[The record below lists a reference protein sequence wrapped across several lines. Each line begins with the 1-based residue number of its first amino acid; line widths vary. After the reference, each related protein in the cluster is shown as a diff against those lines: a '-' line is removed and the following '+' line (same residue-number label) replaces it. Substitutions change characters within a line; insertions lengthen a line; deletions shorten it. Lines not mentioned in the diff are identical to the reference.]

1 MDYDAF
7 VFAAQKTLNYEATNT
22 DFLDIVPRMIEYG
35 EQRLY
40 VEFDFLATL
49 GSQTKALTTNN
60 RNVTL
65 PSNVVVCQS
74 LNVITPAATL
84 PDAGTR
90 NPIIRVGIDYLNALY
105 PSGSGATVP
114 KFYAIIGAPV
124 VGPPQTVGAYTV
136 LLGPTPDQAY
146 NLEVIGTVRPDPLSP
161 TNTTTFLTT
170 YCPELFFA
178 ATMIFGAG
186 FQQAFGQQSDN
197 PQLAQSWESQFQ
209 LLKSVT
215 NVEQLRVKAASV
227 SWSPYT
233 PSPLA
238 NVSRDRA
245 NAAPPA

>member
-65 PSNVVVCQS
+65 PSNVVVWQS

-114 KFYAIIGAPV
+114 NFYAIIGAPV

-136 LLGPTPDQAY
+136 LLGPTPD
-146 NLEVIGTVRPDPLSP
+146 
-161 TNTTTFLTT
+161 
-170 YCPELFFA
+170 
-178 ATMIFGAG
+178 
-186 FQQAFGQQSDN
+186 
-197 PQLAQSWESQFQ
+197 
-209 LLKSVT
+209 
-215 NVEQLRVKAASV
+215 
-227 SWSPYT
+227 
-233 PSPLA
+233 
-238 NVSRDRA
+238 
-245 NAAPPA
+245 